1 MHGLVKGLKL
11 FTRLETN
18 GLPGRNGNFRTRSRI
33 ATDTCFPR
41 PDIEYS
47 EASQLNAIS
56 FTERLFHRFKYS
68 LYRHLCFGLCD
79 AGSINNLIDNVELY
93 QAPSAAAMIPWTPR
107 GRRRN
112 LNDKKEVSCLSIKVW
127 ESDAW
132 QQALAFFAR
141 VIKGKMPDFST
152 NTKMRA

>member
-1 MHGLVKGLKL
+1 MKRLKL

-18 GLPGRNGNFRTRSRI
+18 GLPRRNGNFSTRSRI

-68 LYRHLCFGLCD
+68 LDRHLRFGLCD

-107 GRRRN
+107 WRRRN
-112 LNDKKEVSCLSIKVW
+112 LNDKKEVSCLSIRVW
-127 ESDAW
+127 ESNAR
-132 QQALAFFAR
+132 QLALAFFAGLT
-141 VIKGKMPDFST
+141 KGKMPIFQLIL
-152 NTKMRA
+152 KMHPQFE